1 MNESISFM
9 EIPEMKESVRPA
21 RSKLWA
27 IVRYG
32 FGGLVLLALGGTTF
46 ISLKSIQVLSAEV
59 SQLKTALQDSPDITP
74 FQAQLTT
81 LQQQFEA
88 SRMQLGGMADKPMLA
103 ALQQKVEAQDKQQSG
118 LAASVDTLKT
128 KLSSLQEHVRSL
140 NQRPANVAAVVPA
153 VTPSTASVKKKKL
166 TPKAQRSVTAPFIL
180 TGIERR
186 GGIAFAAIAPQSAT
200 QLTEIALMEPGET
213 RQGWTLQS
221 ITGQQAQFR
230 VAGQT
235 RTLTAR

>member
-1 MNESISFM
+1 MNESASFM
-9 EIPEMKESVRPA
+9 EVPEMKESVRPA

-32 FGGLVLLALGGTTF
+32 FGGLVLFALGGTTF
-46 ISLKSIQVLSAEV
+46 TSLKSVQLLSAEV
-59 SQLKTALQDSPDITP
+59 SQLKTAIQGSPEITP
-74 FQAQLTT
+74 LQAQLTT

-88 SRMQLGGMADKPMLA
+88 SQMQLGGMADKPALA
-103 ALQQKVEAQDKQQSG
+103 ALQQKIEALNKQQSEQ
-118 LAASVDTLKT
+118 AASVAALKSG
-128 KLSSLQEHVRSL
+128 LSSLQEQVRSL
-140 NQRPANVAAVVPA
+140 NQRPANVAAVTSGA
-153 VTPSTASVKKKKL
+153 VTVKKKI
-166 TPKAQRSVTAPFIL
+166 TTKAQRSVSAPFIL

-213 RQGWTLQS
+213 RQGWTLLA

-235 RTLTAR
+235 RTLTVR

>member
-1 MNESISFM
+1 MNESVSFM
-9 EIPEMKESVRPA
+9 EVPEMKESVRPA
-21 RSKLWA
+21 RSKLWT

-32 FGGLVLLALGGTTF
+32 FGGLVLFALGGTTF
-46 ISLKSIQVLSAEV
+46 ISLKSVQVLSAEV
-59 SQLKTALQDSPDITP
+59 SQLKTALQGSPDIAP
-74 FQAQLTT
+74 LQAQLTT

-88 SRMQLGGMADKPMLA
+88 LRMQLGGMADRSALA
-103 ALQQKVEAQDKQQSG
+103 ALQQKIEALDKQQSEQ
-118 LAASVDTLKT
+118 AASVAVLKT
-128 KLSSLQEHVRSL
+128 GLSSLQELVRSL
-140 NQRPANVAAVVPA
+140 NQRLTNVAAVTSGA
-153 VTPSTASVKKKKL
+153 VVVKKKP
-166 TPKAQRSVTAPFIL
+166 TPKAQRPVTAPFVL

-230 VAGQT
+230 VVGQT
-235 RTLTAR
+235 RTLTVR

>member
-1 MNESISFM
+1 MNESASFM

-32 FGGLVLLALGGTTF
+32 FGGLVLFALGGTTF
-46 ISLKSIQVLSAEV
+46 ISLKSVQLLSAEV
-59 SQLKTALQDSPDITP
+59 SQLKTAMQGSPEIAP
-74 FQAQLTT
+74 LQAQLTT

-88 SRMQLGGMADKPMLA
+88 SQMQLGGMADKPALA
-103 ALQQKVEAQDKQQSG
+103 ALQQKIEALDKQQREQAA
-118 LAASVDTLKT
+118 LAAALKT
-128 KLSSLQEHVRSL
+128 ELSSIQEQVRAL
-140 NQRPANVAAVVPA
+140 NQRPAHVAAVVPA
-153 VTPSTASVKKKKL
+153 VTSGAVAVKKKA
-166 TPKAQRSVTAPFIL
+166 TQKAQRPTTAPFVL
-180 TGIERR
+180 TGVERR

-200 QLTEIALMEPGET
+200 QLTEITLMEPGET
-213 RQGWTLQS
+213 RQGWTLLA

-235 RTLTAR
+235 RTLTVR

>member
-1 MNESISFM
+1 MNESVSFM
-9 EIPEMKESVRPA
+9 AVPEMKESVRPA
-21 RSKLWA
+21 RSKLRA

-32 FGGLVLLALGGTTF
+32 FGGLVLFALGGTTF
-46 ISLKSIQVLSAEV
+46 ISLKSVQVLSAEV
-59 SQLKTALQDSPDITP
+59 SQLKTALQGSPDIAP
-74 FQAQLTT
+74 LRAQLTT

-88 SRMQLGGMADKPMLA
+88 SQMQLGGMADKPALA
-103 ALQQKVEAQDKQQSG
+103 ALQQKVEVLDKQQNEQ
-118 LAASVDTLKT
+118 AASVAALKAGQ
-128 KLSSLQEHVRSL
+128 SSLQDQVRSV

-153 VTPSTASVKKKKL
+153 VTSGAVAVKKKS
-166 TPKAQRSVTAPFIL
+166 TPKAQRPSTAPFIL

-200 QLTEIALMEPGET
+200 QLTEIALMEPGES

-230 VAGQT
+230 VAGKNQ
-235 RTLTAR
+235 TLTVR

>member
-1 MNESISFM
+1 MKESASFM
-9 EIPEMKESVRPA
+9 ELPEMKETVKTA
-21 RSKLWA
+21 RSKFWA

-32 FGGLVLLALGGTTF
+32 FGGLVLFALGGTTF
-46 ISLKSIQVLSAEV
+46 ISLKSVQVLSTEV
-59 SQLKTALQDSPDITP
+59 SQLKTALQGSPDIAP
-74 FQAQLTT
+74 LQAQLTT

-88 SRMQLGGMADKPMLA
+88 SRMQLGGMADKPALT
-103 ALQQKVEAQDKQQSG
+103 ALQQKIEVLDEQQSEQ
-118 LAASVDTLKT
+118 AASVAALKT
-128 KLSSLQEHVRSL
+128 GQSSLQEQVRAL
-140 NQRPANVAAVVPA
+140 NQRPANAGVIPDVTPDAAVV
-153 VTPSTASVKKKKL
+153 KKKTTHK
-166 TPKAQRSVTAPFIL
+166 TQRPATAPFVL

-213 RQGWTLQS
+213 RQGWTLLA

-230 VAGQT
+230 AAGQT

>member
-1 MNESISFM
+1 MNESISVM
-9 EIPEMKESVRPA
+9 EIPEMKESTRPA
-21 RSKLWA
+21 RNNFWT

-32 FGGLVLLALGGTTF
+32 LGGLVLFTLGGTTF
-46 ISLKSIQVLSAEV
+46 ISLKQAQLLSGEV
-59 SQLKTALQDSPDITP
+59 RLLKTALQGSPDIEPLQEQITM
-74 FQAQLTT
+74 
-81 LQQQFEA
+81 LQQQFEV
-88 SRMQLGGMADKPMLA
+88 SRMQVGEMVGKPALA
-103 ALQQKVEAQDKQQSG
+103 ALQQKIDVLDKQQREQS
-118 LAASVDTLKT
+118 ASFSAFNTE
-128 KLSSLQEHVRSL
+128 LSSLQKQVRTL
-140 NQRPANVAAVVPA
+140 KQRSANTAIVPA
-153 VTPSTASVKKKKL
+153 VIPDVMTVKKKP
-166 TPKAQRSVTAPFIL
+166 TPKARRPVTAPFIL

-235 RTLTAR
+235 RTLTVR

>member
-1 MNESISFM
+1 MNDSVSFM
-9 EIPEMKESVRPA
+9 EVPEMKESVRPA

-32 FGGLVLLALGGTTF
+32 LGGLVLFALGGTTF
-46 ISLKSIQVLSAEV
+46 ISLKSVQVLSAEV
-59 SQLKTALQDSPDITP
+59 SQLKTALQGSPDIAP
-74 FQAQLTT
+74 LQAQLTT

-88 SRMQLGGMADKPMLA
+88 SRMQLGGMADKPALA
-103 ALQQKVEAQDKQQSG
+103 ALQQKIEALDKQQNEQASS
-118 LAASVDTLKT
+118 AAALKT
-128 KLSSLQEHVRSL
+128 GLSSLQEQVRSL
-140 NQRPANVAAVVPA
+140 NLRPANVAAVVPA
-153 VTPSTASVKKKKL
+153 VTSGEVVVKKKATQK
-166 TPKAQRSVTAPFIL
+166 TQRPATAPFVL

-213 RQGWTLQS
+213 RQGWTLLA

-235 RTLTAR
+235 RALTVR

>member
-1 MNESISFM
+1 MNESASFM
-9 EIPEMKESVRPA
+9 EVPEIKESVRPA

-32 FGGLVLLALGGTTF
+32 FGGLVLFALGGTTF
-46 ISLKSIQVLSAEV
+46 ISLKSVQVLSAEV
-59 SQLKTALQDSPDITP
+59 SQLKTALQGSPDIAP
-74 FQAQLTT
+74 LQAQLTT

-88 SRMQLGGMADKPMLA
+88 SQIQLGKIADKPALA
-103 ALQQKVEAQDKQQSG
+103 ALQQKVDALDKQQSE
-118 LAASVDTLKT
+118 LVASVAALKT
-128 KLSSLQEHVRSL
+128 GLSSLQEQVRSL

-153 VTPSTASVKKKKL
+153 VTSGTVMVKKKP
-166 TPKAQRSVTAPFIL
+166 TPKAQRPVTAPFVL

-235 RTLTAR
+235 RTLTVR

>member
-1 MNESISFM
+1 MNESASFM

-46 ISLKSIQVLSAEV
+46 ISLKSVQVLSAEV
-59 SQLKTALQDSPDITP
+59 SQLKTALHGSPDIAP
-74 FQAQLTT
+74 LRAQLTT
-81 LQQQFEA
+81 LQQQFET
-88 SRMQLGGMADKPMLA
+88 SQMQLGGMADKPALA
-103 ALQQKVEAQDKQQSG
+103 ALQQKVEALDKQQREQ
-118 LAASVDTLKT
+118 AASAAALKT
-128 KLSSLQEHVRSL
+128 GLSSLQEQVRSL
-140 NQRPANVAAVVPA
+140 NQRPVSVAAVVPA
-153 VTPSTASVKKKKL
+153 VTSGAVVVKKKP
-166 TPKAQRSVTAPFIL
+166 TPKTQRPATAPFVL

-200 QLTEIALMEPGET
+200 QLTEITLMEPGET
-213 RQGWTLQS
+213 RQGWMLLA

-230 VAGQT
+230 VAGKNQ
-235 RTLTAR
+235 TLTVR

>member
-1 MNESISFM
+1 MKESASFM
-9 EIPEMKESVRPA
+9 EIPEMNESVRPA

-32 FGGLVLLALGGTTF
+32 FGGLVLFALGGTTF
-46 ISLKSIQVLSAEV
+46 ISLKSVQVLSAEV
-59 SQLKTALQDSPDITP
+59 SQLKTALQGSPDIAP
-74 FQAQLTT
+74 LQAQLTT

-88 SRMQLGGMADKPMLA
+88 SRMQLGGMADKPALA
-103 ALQQKVEAQDKQQSG
+103 ALQQKIEALDKQQSEQ
-118 LAASVDTLKT
+118 AASVAALKT
-128 KLSSLQEHVRSL
+128 GLSSLQEQVRAL

-153 VTPSTASVKKKKL
+153 VTSGSMAVKKKPTHK
-166 TPKAQRSVTAPFIL
+166 TQRPVTAPFVL

-213 RQGWTLQS
+213 RQGWTLLA

-230 VAGQT
+230 AAGQT

>member
-1 MNESISFM
+1 MNESVSCM

-32 FGGLVLLALGGTTF
+32 FGGLVLFVLGGTTF

-59 SQLKTALQDSPDITP
+59 SQLKTALQGSPDIAQL
-74 FQAQLTT
+74 QAQLTT

-88 SRMQLGGMADKPMLA
+88 SRMQLGGMADKPALA
-103 ALQQKVEAQDKQQSG
+103 ALQQKIEALDKQQSEQ
-118 LAASVDTLKT
+118 AASVVVLKT
-128 KLSSLQEHVRSL
+128 GLSSLQEQVRSV

-153 VTPSTASVKKKKL
+153 VTSGAVAVKKKP
-166 TPKAQRSVTAPFIL
+166 TPKASRPAAPFVL

-200 QLTEIALMEPGET
+200 QLTEITLMEPGET
-213 RQGWTLQS
+213 RQGWTLLA

-230 VAGQT
+230 VAGKNQ
-235 RTLTAR
+235 TLTVR

>member
-1 MNESISFM
+1 MNESASFM
-9 EIPEMKESVRPA
+9 EVPEIKESVRPA

-32 FGGLVLLALGGTTF
+32 FGGLVLFALGGTTF
-46 ISLKSIQVLSAEV
+46 ISLKSVQVLSAEV
-59 SQLKTALQDSPDITP
+59 SQLKTALQGSPDIAP
-74 FQAQLTT
+74 LQAQLTT

-88 SRMQLGGMADKPMLA
+88 SQIQLGKMADKPALA
-103 ALQQKVEAQDKQQSG
+103 ALQQKVDALDKQQSE
-118 LAASVDTLKT
+118 LVASVAALKT
-128 KLSSLQEHVRSL
+128 GLSSLQEQVRSL

-153 VTPSTASVKKKKL
+153 VTSGTVMVKKKP
-166 TPKAQRSVTAPFIL
+166 TPKAQRPVTAPFVL

-235 RTLTAR
+235 RTLTVR

>member
-1 MNESISFM
+1 MKESASFM
-9 EIPEMKESVRPA
+9 EIPEMNESVRPA

-32 FGGLVLLALGGTTF
+32 FGGLVLFALGGTTF
-46 ISLKSIQVLSAEV
+46 ISLKSVKVLSAEV
-59 SQLKTALQDSPDITP
+59 SQLKTALQGSPDIAP
-74 FQAQLTT
+74 LQAQLTT

-88 SRMQLGGMADKPMLA
+88 SRMQLGGMADKPTLA
-103 ALQQKVEAQDKQQSG
+103 ALQQKIEVLDKQQSEQ
-118 LAASVDTLKT
+118 AASVAALKT
-128 KLSSLQEHVRSL
+128 GLSSLQEQVRAL
-140 NQRPANVAAVVPA
+140 NQRPANAA
-153 VTPSTASVKKKKL
+153 VTPDAAAVKKKPTHK
-166 TPKAQRSVTAPFIL
+166 TQRSATAPFVL

-213 RQGWTLQS
+213 RQGWTLLA

-230 VAGQT
+230 AAGQT